1 MLQKFALTLRQQSQ
15 KRLPRYKRTSHKDT
29 KNVLNKQIKTSS
41 DMNIQEFE
49 TRTGLSVD
57 QKEYA
62 KIEQIYLNAGTMD
75 KDAFCKAWKLAKG
88 ATLELIEDLSH
99 AVDGKRIHNGRLDIQ
114 IENLQHDLEMAE
126 DMKTELRKT
135 ISELREA
142 NNELNNERNMLI
154 GEKVDLALALLNAG
168 LDEKAISI
176 LGHGYVI
183 SLKCSCDIELS
194 HADKKYIAETFG
206 K

>member
-1 MLQKFALTLRQQSQ
+1 
-15 KRLPRYKRTSHKDT
+15 
-29 KNVLNKQIKTSS
+29 
-41 DMNIQEFE
+41 MNIQEFK

-62 KIEQIYLNAGTMD
+62 KIEQIYLNAESMD

-88 ATLELIEDLSH
+88 ATLELIEELSH
-99 AVDGKRIHNGRLDIQ
+99 AVDGKRIHCGRLDVE
-114 IENLQHDLEMAE
+114 IENLNHSLEMAE
-126 DMKTELRKT
+126 EEEKELNKT
-135 ISELREA
+135 ISDLREA
-142 NNELNNERNMLI
+142 NSELNDERNTLI
-154 GEKVDLALALLNAG
+154 IKNEELALALLNAG

-194 HADKKYIAETFG
+194 QADKQFIAETFR

>member
-1 MLQKFALTLRQQSQ
+1 
-15 KRLPRYKRTSHKDT
+15 
-29 KNVLNKQIKTSS
+29 
-41 DMNIQEFE
+41 MNIQEFE
-49 TRTGLSVD
+49 RRTGQDVTAE
-57 QKEYA
+57 EYA
-62 KIEQIYLNAGTMD
+62 KIEQIYLNAGNMD
-75 KDAFCKAWKLAKG
+75 KDAFYKAWKLAKG
-88 ATLELIEDLSH
+88 ATLELIKDLSH
-99 AVDGKRIHNGRLDIQ
+99 TVDGKRIHCDRLDIKIQ
-114 IENLQHDLEMAE
+114 NLTHDLEMAE

-142 NNELNNERNMLI
+142 NNELNDERNMLI

-194 HADKKYIAETFG
+194 QADKQFLAETFR